1 MSWTWRFPLKGNGAA
16 DPDKALQTM
25 HTDRVHADNP
35 PRDGHPGPG
44 APRLGPEDLFTGLH
58 ARLAGVRAARDR
70 VRALLDVVVS
80 IGSAMDLDDVLRRI
94 TQAARTLTDAKY
106 GALGV
111 IDDKGERLM
120 ELITVGLSDSEI
132 AAIGPW
138 PEGRGILGRLIK
150 EQRLIRLADLTEDPE
165 SAGFPGGHPV
175 MRRFLGVPIQL
186 RDEIFGNLYLAEKAD
201 GTEFDEEDEA
211 VVAALATAAGVAI
224 ENARLHE
231 ERWRRER
238 WLEASAEISTALLSG
253 TAPAEVLELVAQ
265 RAREICNADH
275 AMVYLV
281 DEDAEEFILT
291 AADGPYADDIRGL
304 RVPIEDA
311 IAGHVYR
318 GGASVLVPDS
328 RTPSTRAGLPE
339 HLPVGATLIVPLG
352 VGDEARGV
360 LTVANPPGGR
370 AFTQPIQWV
379 LESFASQAAVMLE
392 LAEHRRDAE
401 RLVVLEDRDRI
412 AKDLHDTVIQRL
424 FAVAI
429 TLMSALK
436 IVKRPEASV
445 RVQRA
450 VDELDDTIRQIRSS
464 IFALQTPSG
473 DGGLRSRIH
482 SIVDAAVEN
491 LGFAPSV
498 RLDGLLDIAVN
509 DEIAEH
515 VLAVLQEA
523 LSNVARHARAHRVDV
538 SVDVA
543 DELVLRVAD
552 DGIGIGAAAGDDD
565 GLKNQ
570 RGGLRNMHDR
580 ARTLGGHFE
589 IASKSEGTV
598 LSWRV
603 PVKQPA
609 R

>member
-1 MSWTWRFPLKGNGAA
+1 
-16 DPDKALQTM
+16 M
-25 HTDRVHADNP
+25 HTNRVQADNP
-35 PRDGHPGPG
+35 PREVRTGRG
-44 APRLGPEDLFTGLH
+44 APRQRPDDLFTGLH
-58 ARLAGVRAARDR
+58 ARLESVRATRDR
-70 VRALLDVVVS
+70 VHALLDVVVS
-80 IGSAMDLDDVLRRI
+80 IGSDLDLDVVLRRI
-94 TQAARTLTDAKY
+94 TQAATTLTDAKY

-111 IDDKGERLM
+111 IDEKGERL
-120 ELITVGLSDSEI
+120 ENLITVGLTGTEI
-132 AAIGPW
+132 AAIGPL
-138 PEGRGILGRLIK
+138 PRNHGLLGRLIK
-150 EQRLIRLADLTEDPE
+150 EPRPVRLADLTLEQE
-165 SAGFPGGHPV
+165 SYGFPAHHPP
-175 MRRFLGVPIQL
+175 MRRFLGVPIQV
-186 RDEIFGNLYLAEKAD
+186 RDEVFGNLYLAEKAD
-201 GTEFDEEDEA
+201 GTEFDDEDEV
-211 VVAALATAAGVAI
+211 VVATLATAAGVAI
-224 ENARLHE
+224 ENARLYE

-253 TAPAEVLELVAQ
+253 IGSAEVLEMVAQ

-291 AADGPYADDIRGL
+291 AADGPYAGDVRGL

-318 GGASVLVPDS
+318 GGASVLVPDT
-328 RTPSTRAGLPE
+328 RTTATQAGLPE
-339 HLPVGATLIVPLG
+339 HMPVGATLIVPLG

-370 AFTQPIQWV
+370 AFTQPIQWL
-379 LESFASQAAVMLE
+379 LESFAGQAAVTLE

-412 AKDLHDTVIQRL
+412 AKDMHDTVIQRL

-429 TLMSALK
+429 ALMSALK
-436 IVKRPEASV
+436 IIKRPEAAS

-464 IFALQTPSG
+464 IFALQAPTG
-473 DGGLRSRIH
+473 EGGLRTRIH
-482 SIVDAAVEN
+482 SIVDAAHEN

-498 RLDGLLDIAVN
+498 RLDGLLDVTVN
-509 DEIAEH
+509 DDIAEN

-523 LSNVARHARAHRVDV
+523 LSNVARHARARQVSV

-543 DELVLRVAD
+543 EDLVLRVED
-552 DGIGIGAAAGDDD
+552 DGIGIDGGAEATD
-565 GLKNQ
+565 Q

-580 ARTLGGHFE
+580 ARGLGGRFE
-589 IASKSEGTV
+589 IASRGAGPGGGTA
-598 LSWRV
+598 LCWRV
-603 PVKQPA
+603 PVKQSA

>member
-1 MSWTWRFPLKGNGAA
+1 LKGNGAA
-16 DPDKALQTM
+16 DPDKTLQTM

-35 PRDGHPGPG
+35 PREDRTGPG
-44 APRLGPEDLFTGLH
+44 APRLGSEDLFSGLR
-58 ARLAGVRAARDR
+58 ARLAGVRATRDR

-80 IGSAMDLDDVLRRI
+80 IGSDMDLDDVLRRI
-94 TQAARTLTDAKY
+94 TQAATTLTDAKY

-111 IDDKGERLM
+111 MDDKGERLV

-138 PEGRGILGRLIK
+138 PEGHGILGRLIK
-150 EQRLIRLADLTEDPE
+150 EQRLIRLADLTQDPE
-165 SAGFPGGHPV
+165 SSGFPERHPV
-175 MRRFLGVPIQL
+175 MRRLLGVPIQV
-186 RDEIFGNLYLAEKAD
+186 RDEIFGNLYLAEKTD
-201 GTEFDEEDEA
+201 GSEFDEEDEV

-253 TAPAEVLELVAQ
+253 TAPAEVLELVAE

-318 GGASVLVPDS
+318 GGASVLAPDS
-328 RTPSTRAGLPE
+328 RTSSTRAGLPK

-464 IFALQTPSG
+464 IFALQAPSG

-498 RLDGLLDIAVN
+498 RLDGLLDISVN
-509 DEIAEH
+509 DDIAEH

-523 LSNVARHARAHRVDV
+523 LSNVVRHAHAHRVNV

-543 DELVLRVAD
+543 DELVLRVED
-552 DGIGIGAAAGDDD
+552 DGIGIAAAAAGGD
-565 GLKNQ
+565 GGGGVKNQ

-589 IASKSEGTV
+589 IASRGEGTV
-598 LSWRV
+598 LTWRV
-603 PVKQPA
+603 PVKRPA

>member
-1 MSWTWRFPLKGNGAA
+1 M
-16 DPDKALQTM
+16 
-25 HTDRVHADNP
+25 
-35 PRDGHPGPG
+35 
-44 APRLGPEDLFTGLH
+44 
-58 ARLAGVRAARDR
+58 
-70 VRALLDVVVS
+70 
-80 IGSAMDLDDVLRRI
+80 
-94 TQAARTLTDAKY
+94 
-106 GALGV
+106 
-111 IDDKGERLM
+111 
-120 ELITVGLSDSEI
+120 
-132 AAIGPW
+132 
-138 PEGRGILGRLIK
+138 
-150 EQRLIRLADLTEDPE
+150 
-165 SAGFPGGHPV
+165 
-175 MRRFLGVPIQL
+175 
-186 RDEIFGNLYLAEKAD
+186 
-201 GTEFDEEDEA
+201 
-211 VVAALATAAGVAI
+211 
-224 ENARLHE
+224 
-231 ERWRRER
+231 
-238 WLEASAEISTALLSG
+238 
-253 TAPAEVLELVAQ
+253 VAQ

-291 AADGPYADDIRGL
+291 AADGPYAGDIRGL

-328 RTPSTRAGLPE
+328 RTSSPRAGLPE
-339 HLPVGATLIVPLG
+339 HLPVGATMIVPLG
-352 VGDEARGV
+352 VGEEARGV

-436 IVKRPEASV
+436 IIRRPEASV

-464 IFALQTPSG
+464 IFALQAPSG

-482 SIVDAAVEN
+482 SIIDAAVES

-498 RLDGLLDIAVN
+498 RLDGLLDIAVT
-509 DEIAEH
+509 DVVAEH

-523 LSNVARHARAHRVDV
+523 LFNVARHARAHRVNV

-543 DELVLRVAD
+543 GELVLRVED
-552 DGIGIGAAAGDDD
+552 DGIGLSTAAGGDSDPMS
-565 GLKNQ
+565 Q

-589 IASKSEGTV
+589 IASAGEGTV
-598 LSWRV
+598 LSWSV
-603 PVKQPA
+603 PIKQTA

>member
-1 MSWTWRFPLKGNGAA
+1 MAGKGWA
-16 DPDKALQTM
+16 DPDKTLQTM
-25 HTDRVHADNP
+25 HTERVHADNP
-35 PRDGHPGPG
+35 SREDHTRPGVS
-44 APRLGPEDLFTGLH
+44 RLRHDDLFSELQ
-58 ARLAGVRAARDR
+58 ARIEGMPAAHNR

-80 IGSAMDLDDVLRRI
+80 IGSDTDLRRVLRRI
-94 TQAARTLTDAKY
+94 AQAATTLTGAKY

-111 IDDKGERLM
+111 IDDKGERLV
-120 ELITVGLSDSEI
+120 EFITVGMSESEI
-132 AAIGPW
+132 AAIGDW

-150 EQRLIRLADLTEDPE
+150 EQRPIRLADLTQD
-165 SAGFPGGHPV
+165 SDASGFPEHHPV
-175 MRRFLGVPIQL
+175 MRRFLGVPIQV
-186 RDEIFGNLYLAEKAD
+186 RDEVFGDLYLAEKAD
-201 GTEFDEEDEA
+201 GTEFEEADEV

-253 TAPAEVLELVAQ
+253 TAPAEVLEMVAK

-291 AADGPYADDIRGL
+291 AADGPYAGDIRGL

-318 GGASVLVPDS
+318 GSASVLVPDS
-328 RTPSTRAGLPE
+328 RTSSSGAGLPA

-412 AKDLHDTVIQRL
+412 AKDMHDTVIQRL

-436 IVKRPEASV
+436 IIKRPEATT

-464 IFALQTPSG
+464 IFALQAPSG

-482 SIVDAAVEN
+482 ALIDAAVEN

-498 RLDGLLDIAVN
+498 RLDGLLDITVA
-509 DEIAEH
+509 DDIAEH

-523 LSNVARHARAHRVDV
+523 LSNVARHARAHRVNV

-543 DELVLRVAD
+543 EELVLRVED
-552 DGIGIGAAAGDDD
+552 DGVGINGGTATVTD
-565 GLKNQ
+565 Q

-580 ARTLGGHFE
+580 ARSLGGSFE
-589 IASKSEGTV
+589 IASSGEGTA
-598 LSWRV
+598 LGWRV
-603 PVKQPA
+603 PVKQSA

>member
-1 MSWTWRFPLKGNGAA
+1 
-16 DPDKALQTM
+16 M
-25 HTDRVHADNP
+25 HTDRVQADNP
-35 PRDGHPGPG
+35 PREARTGRG
-44 APRLGPEDLFTGLH
+44 APWLRPDDLFTGLH
-58 ARLAGVRAARDR
+58 ARLESVRATRGR
-70 VRALLDVVVS
+70 VQALLDVVVS
-80 IGSAMDLDDVLRRI
+80 IGSDLDIDVVLRRI
-94 TQAARTLTDAKY
+94 TQAATTLTDAKY

-111 IDDKGERLM
+111 IDEKGERLV
-120 ELITVGLSDSEI
+120 ELITIGLTEQEI

-138 PEGRGILGRLIK
+138 PRSHGILDQLIK
-150 EQRLIRLADLTEDPE
+150 EQHPLRMANVTLEPE
-165 SAGFPGGHPV
+165 AYGFPEHHPV
-175 MRRFLGVPIQL
+175 MRRFLGVPIQV
-186 RDEIFGNLYLAEKAD
+186 RDEVFGSLYLAEKAD
-201 GTEFDEEDEA
+201 GTEFDDEDEV
-211 VVAALATAAGVAI
+211 VVATLATAAGVAI
-224 ENARLHE
+224 ENDRLYE

-253 TAPAEVLELVAQ
+253 TAPAEVLEMVAQ
-265 RAREICNADH
+265 RAREICDADH

-291 AADGPYADDIRGL
+291 AADGPYAEDVRGL
-304 RVPIEDA
+304 RVPIEEA
-311 IAGHVYR
+311 MAGHVYR
-318 GGASVLVPDS
+318 GGASVLVPDT
-328 RTPSTRAGLPE
+328 RQATTRAGLPE
-339 HLPVGATLIVPLG
+339 HMPVGATLIVPLG

-370 AFTQPIQWV
+370 AFTQPIQWL

-436 IVKRPEASV
+436 IIKRPEAVV
-445 RVQRA
+445 RVQHA

-464 IFALQTPSG
+464 IFALQAPSG
-473 DGGLRSRIH
+473 EGGLRTRIH
-482 SIVDAAVEN
+482 AIIDAAVEN

-498 RLDGLLDIAVN
+498 RLDGLLDISVN
-509 DEIAEH
+509 DDIAEH

-523 LSNVARHARAHRVDV
+523 LSNVARHAHAHRVSV

-543 DELVLRVAD
+543 DALVLRVED
-552 DGIGIGAAAGDDD
+552 DGIGFGDDA
-565 GLKNQ
+565 KVP
-570 RGGLRNMHDR
+570 RGGLRNMRDR
-580 ARTLGGHFE
+580 ARTLGGRFE
-589 IASKSEGTV
+589 IASPGEGTV
-598 LSWRV
+598 LTWRV
-603 PVKQPA
+603 PVKQPP